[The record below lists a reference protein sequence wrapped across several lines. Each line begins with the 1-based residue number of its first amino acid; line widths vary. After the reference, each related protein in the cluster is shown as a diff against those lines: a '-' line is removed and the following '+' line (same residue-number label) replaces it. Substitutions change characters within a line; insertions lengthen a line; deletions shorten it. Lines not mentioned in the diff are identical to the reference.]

1 MMRRTILLCAP
12 LLILAGALSSATA
25 AAQSAH
31 EGHAAHAHAP
41 ATATAPV
48 PAQRW
53 ASDAPL
59 REGMRSIRVAVQAL
73 EHYEHGHMG
82 IAQASST
89 VALIDT
95 AVNDIFA
102 HCRLEPEADVALH
115 GLLARFLA
123 GAEAV
128 RTSQQVP
135 VAEIAAMR
143 AALARYPQLFNDP
156 AWDAA
161 TD

>member
-1 MMRRTILLCAP
+1 MRRTTLLCAL

-31 EGHAAHAHAP
+31 EGHAVHAP
-41 ATATAPV
+41 LTATAPV
-48 PAQRW
+48 PTQRW

-59 REGMRSIRVAVQAL
+59 RKGMRDIRVAVQAL

-82 IAQASST
+82 IAQVSST

-95 AVNDIFA
+95 SVNDIFA
-102 HCRLEPEADVALH
+102 NCRLEPDADVALH

-143 AALARYPQLFNDP
+143 AALARYPQLFDDP

>member
-1 MMRRTILLCAP
+1 MRRTILLPAP
-12 LLILAGALSSATA
+12 MLILAGALSAQPA

-31 EGHAAHAHAP
+31 EAHAAHAHVSA
-41 ATATAPV
+41 ATTPV

-53 ASDAPL
+53 PTDAPL
-59 REGMRSIRVAVQAL
+59 REGMRGIRVAVQAL

-82 IAQASST
+82 IAQARST

-95 AVNDIFA
+95 AVDGIFA
-102 HCRLEPEADVALH
+102 NCRLEPDADVALH

-128 RTSQQVP
+128 RTSPQVP
-135 VAEIAAMR
+135 AQEIADMR
-143 AALARYPQLFNDP
+143 SALARYPQLFDDP
-156 AWDAA
+156 AWNAA
-161 TD
+161 AD

>member
-1 MMRRTILLCAP
+1 MLRTTLLCAP

-31 EGHAAHAHAP
+31 EGHAAH
-41 ATATAPV
+41 TATA

-102 HCRLEPEADVALH
+102 NCRLEPEADVALH

-143 AALARYPQLFNDP
+143 AALARYPQLFDDP